1 MLKNIEKY
9 EDLLIEAIIMALLAF
24 SSFFSVITVLVS
36 NLIPSRF
43 ANIKKTSLMIAGISL
58 SLLLVALIFLVHLSL
73 LTLFASLYL
82 GLIIISLILYLS
94 WI

>member
-9 EDLLIEAIIMALLAF
+9 EDLLIEAMIMALLAF
-24 SSFFSVITVLVS
+24 SSFFSVITVLIS

-43 ANIKKTSLMIAGISL
+43 VNIKKTSLMIAGISL

-73 LTLFASLYL
+73 LPLFASLYL